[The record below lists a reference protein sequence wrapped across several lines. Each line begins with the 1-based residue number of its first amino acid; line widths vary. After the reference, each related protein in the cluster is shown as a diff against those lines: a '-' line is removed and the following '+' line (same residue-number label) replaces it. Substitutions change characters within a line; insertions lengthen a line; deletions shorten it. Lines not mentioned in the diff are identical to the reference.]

1 MPTATVP
8 TTAAADRLSMANLG
22 QRVRAERISRGYSLE
37 LLAER
42 SGVSR
47 SMLSAVERGSKAPT
61 VLVLDRIATG
71 LDTSIARLLGPE
83 QSSRVVLLRAADQ
96 DVARDSTG
104 WERRILSP
112 VLRGIEFELMRT
124 TLRPGVD
131 AGEFAPHAAGSREYV
146 AVESG
151 RLALT
156 LDGVLYLLD
165 AGDSVY
171 YAGDCSHAFAN
182 PGDTPC
188 VYYLAMDIAG
198 NRRAGRTRPVHSAA
212 GTGRGPKL
220 VRDDFPEPASP
231 ARRRRGPLK
240 RRKLAIVSDSP

>member
-1 MPTATVP
+1 MPTAILP
-8 TTAAADRLSMANLG
+8 AAAPAERLSMADLG
-22 QRVRAERISRGYSLE
+22 QRVRTERINRGFSLE

-61 VLVLDRIATG
+61 VMVLDRIATG

-96 DVARDSTG
+96 DVARDPSG

-112 VLRGIEFELMRT
+112 VLPGIEFELMRT
-124 TLRPGVD
+124 TLGPGVD
-131 AGEFAPHAAGSREYV
+131 AGVFAPHAVGSREYV

-151 RLALT
+151 RLTLT
-156 LDGVLYLLD
+156 LDGIPYLLD

-171 YAGDCSHAFAN
+171 YDGDCEHAFAN
-182 PGDTPC
+182 PGDIQC
-188 VYYLAMDIAG
+188 VYYLAMDVGG
-198 NRRAGRTRPVHSAA
+198 NRLAGRTRPAHSFG
-212 GTGRGPKL
+212 GTGRVPKL
-220 VRDDFPEPASP
+220 VRDDSPEPAP
-231 ARRRRGPLK
+231 PPRRRRRPLK
-240 RRKLAIVSDSP
+240 RRRLAIVSDSP

>member
-1 MPTATVP
+1 MPITTVP
-8 TTAAADRLSMANLG
+8 ITAVADRLSMTNLG

-96 DVARDSTG
+96 DVARDSSG

-124 TLRPGVD
+124 TLGPGVD

-151 RLALT
+151 RLTLT
-156 LDGVLYLLD
+156 LDGVPYLLD

-171 YAGDCSHAFAN
+171 YDGDCSHAFAN

-188 VYYLAMDIAG
+188 VYYLAMDVGG
-198 NRRAGRTRPVHSAA
+198 NRLAGRTRPVHSAV

-220 VRDDFPEPASP
+220 VRDDSREQAAPP
-231 ARRRRGPLK
+231 RRRRGPLK
-240 RRKLAIVSDSP
+240 PRTLAIVSDSP

>member
-1 MPTATVP
+1 MPTAILP
-8 TTAAADRLSMANLG
+8 AAASAERLSMADLG
-22 QRVRAERISRGYSLE
+22 QRVRTERISRGFSLE

-96 DVARDSTG
+96 DVARDPSG

-112 VLRGIEFELMRT
+112 VLAGIEFELMRT
-124 TLRPGVD
+124 TLGPGVD
-131 AGEFAPHAAGSREYV
+131 AGVFAPHAAGSREYV

-151 RLALT
+151 RLTLT
-156 LDGVLYLLD
+156 LDGIPYLLD

-171 YAGDCSHAFAN
+171 YDGDCEHAFAN

-188 VYYLAMDIAG
+188 VYYLAMDVG
-198 NRRAGRTRPVHSAA
+198 GKRVAGRTRPIHSSA

-220 VRDDFPEPASP
+220 VRDGSREPAP
-231 ARRRRGPLK
+231 HPRRRRRPLK
-240 RRKLAIVSDSP
+240 RRRLAIVSDSP

>member
-1 MPTATVP
+1 M
-8 TTAAADRLSMANLG
+8 AALG

-83 QSSRVVLLRAADQ
+83 QNSRVVLLRAADQ
-96 DVARDSTG
+96 DVARDPSG

-112 VLRGIEFELMRT
+112 VLPGIEFELMRT
-124 TLRPGVD
+124 TLGPGVD
-131 AGEFAPHAAGSREYV
+131 AGRFAPHATGSREYV

-156 LDGVLYLLD
+156 LDGISYLLH

-171 YAGDCSHAFAN
+171 YDGDCQHAFAN

-188 VYYLAMDIAG
+188 VYYLAMDVGG
-198 NRRAGRTRPVHSAA
+198 NRLAGKGRPVHSSA
-212 GTGRGPKL
+212 GTSRGPKL
-220 VRDDFPEPASP
+220 VREVPPEPASFP
-231 ARRRRGPLK
+231 RRRRPPIK